1 MFAWLA
7 RLLSGVFTLK
17 VFMGGLFM
25 TILAVIAY
33 NLIVEV
39 VSETLEFAMTKI
51 AGQTVSGVTNP
62 NITGF
67 AGWFIGQI
75 KIPEVFAVITTIIFL
90 KWTLRKIPFLRW

>member
-7 RLLSGVFTLK
+7 RLLSGVFSLK

-25 TILAVIAY
+25 TVLAVIGY

-39 VSETLEFAMTKI
+39 VSETLEFAMLKI
-51 AGQTVSGVTNP
+51 SGQTVSGVTNP

-67 AGWFIGQI
+67 AGWFIAQI
-75 KIPEVFAVITTIIFL
+75 KIPEVFAVITTFVLL

>member
-1 MFAWLA
+1 MFAWFA

-25 TILAVIAY
+25 TILAIIGY

-39 VSETLEFAMTKI
+39 VSESLEFAVSKI
-51 AGQTVSGVTNP
+51 SGQTINGVTNP
-62 NITGF
+62 SVTGF

-75 KIPEVFAVITTIIFL
+75 KIPEVFAVITTFVLL